1 MSSTLSNLKHLSPSY
16 ENDHECPACPKVCD
30 KSSFR

>member
-1 MSSTLSNLKHLSPSY
+1 MSSMSSNLKHFNPSY

>member
-1 MSSTLSNLKHLSPSY
+1 MSSMLSNLKHFNPY